1 MSTDALKRLQE
12 QLENRHHYP
21 VDKWDPPFCGEI
33 PIRIDSDGRWW
44 YRGNAIDRPEMVRLF
59 SAILKKEGEDY
70 MLVTPVEKV
79 RIQVEDVPFVFTRH
93 RLVEESGKPWLA
105 LETEVGEAVIVSE
118 DHPPELRKRKQDG
131 VLLPYF
137 HVRNG
142 LYGVPGRALYYR
154 LIEEMATCREEADGR
169 QVWGLTSGGVFYP
182 LEQTPGA

>member
-1 MSTDALKRLQE
+1 M
-12 QLENRHHYP
+12 
-21 VDKWDPPFCGEI
+21 
-33 PIRIDSDGRWW
+33 
-44 YRGNAIDRPEMVRLF
+44 
-59 SAILKKEGEDY
+59 
-70 MLVTPVEKV
+70 
-79 RIQVEDVPFVFTRH
+79 EDVPFVFTRH